1 LQNYPIRTQIGKCT
15 RSSGVL
21 FESLYCTTIPHSMQ
35 SFLQIPGYNS
45 TEENEGDSTDE
56 ISLVLYE
63 MRSLPELLP
72 VLSVIPEVRM
82 EIQVGYGNTSRMEM
96 YIRIDVEYDL

>member
-1 LQNYPIRTQIGKCT
+1 
-15 RSSGVL
+15 
-21 FESLYCTTIPHSMQ
+21 MQ

-45 TEENEGDSTDE
+45 TEENEGDNTDE